1 MLAHG
6 SRDPVHHEGESMT
19 VGPAPICGSN
29 VAAGSHPR
37 DQKQNKETTV
47 EIHLAFSFSPVL
59 AIIPSSSLTHT
70 HNPIFFQETPPFLF
84 SIVRYQ
90 GKKKGT
96 GEEMNFLG
104 LH

>member
-47 EIHLAFSFSPVL
+47 EIHLAFSFSHFNPVP
-59 AIIPSSSLTHT
+59 APPACGMGPHHGTSSL
-70 HNPIFFQETPPFLF
+70 PPLLIL
-84 SIVRYQ
+84 SENTLTDMPRDVSP
-90 GKKKGT
+90 T
-96 GEEMNFLG
+96 
-104 LH
+104 